1 MALADITDH
10 WPSPAV
16 HKSLNSA
23 ELMGAVMAS
32 LRKTADSLN
41 KDAWMFETERERG
54 ADGELRLLR

>member
-1 MALADITDH
+1 M
-10 WPSPAV
+10 

-32 LRKTADSLN
+32 LRKTADSLD

-54 ADGELRLLR
+54 ADGELRLWR